1 MKARVLAMVSA
12 AAALLLG
19 GCVAAVIGNA
29 PNSGTVADSRARGE
43 ATANATLASTVR
55 ARLGSDTQLR
65 QAPITVSAAAGIVT
79 LRGNVASAA
88 QRVAAER
95 TVRSVAG
102 VSAVNN
108 QLEVN

>member
-1 MKARVLAMVSA
+1 MKAWGLAMANV

-29 PNSGTVADSRARGE
+29 PNSGTAADPRARGE
-43 ATANATLASTVR
+43 ASSDATLASAVR
-55 ARLGSDTQLR
+55 ARLGADKQLR
-65 QAPITVSAAAGIVT
+65 QAPITVSASGGNVT
-79 LRGNVASAA
+79 LRGKVANAA
-88 QRVAAER
+88 QRASAER
-95 TVRSVAG
+95 VVRGVAG